1 MAKRFML
8 YLRAQ
13 EKPEDGYRVY
23 TIDDDVSKSMWPD
36 GCIYFSVHKV
46 KISWHVEIYGL
57 VKEEIRLD
65 KFVTIDLEFIKQL
78 ISDALKRIQ
87 MKGCYIPMTSVMLR
101 SICKEALAIL
111 EERNAQG

>member
-23 TIDDDVSKSMWPD
+23 LIDDDVSKSMWPD

-57 VKEEIRLD
+57 VKEEVRLD
-65 KFVTIDLEFIKQL
+65 KFVTIDLEFVKQL

-87 MKGCYIPMTSVMLR
+87 MKGCYISITSPVLR
-101 SICKEALAIL
+101 LICKEAFAIL

>member
-36 GCIYFSVHKV
+36 GCIYLSVNKA

-65 KFVTIDLEFIKQL
+65 KFVTIDIEFIKQL
-78 ISDALKRIQ
+78 INDALKRIK
-87 MKGCYIPMTSVMLR
+87 MKGCYISMTSAMIR
-101 SICKEALAIL
+101 SICKEALDIL

>member
-13 EKPEDGYRVY
+13 EKPEDGYRVFL
-23 TIDDDVSKSMWPD
+23 IDDDVSKSMWPD

-65 KFVTIDLEFIKQL
+65 KFVTIDPEFVKQL
-78 ISDALKRIQ
+78 INDALKRIQ
-87 MKGCYIPMTSVMLR
+87 MKGCYISITSPVLR
-101 SICKEALAIL
+101 LICKEALAIL

>member
-46 KISWHVEIYGL
+46 KISWHIEIYGL

-65 KFVTIDLEFIKQL
+65 KFVTIDLEFIKRL
-78 ISDALKRIQ
+78 INDALTRIKL
-87 MKGCYIPMTSVMLR
+87 KGCYISMTTPMLR

>member
-1 MAKRFML
+1 MAKIFML

-13 EKPEDGYRVY
+13 EKPEDGYRIY

-57 VKEEIRLD
+57 VKEEVRLD

-78 ISDALKRIQ
+78 INDSLQRIK
-87 MKGCYIPMTSVMLR
+87 MKGCYISMTSSMLR